1 MLFSSAHR
9 IYNGFASQLL
19 NVRKSVIQPVATLIV
34 AYLAVLLAFRLFE
47 NHLIYFPGYP
57 GRLSGDWH
65 PQGLAVEDVWLS
77 AADDVKLHAWWIKGE
92 GAEFTLVAFHG
103 NASNLANRADIYG
116 FLRDLPA
123 NVLAVEYRG
132 YGRSQGAPSEDGL
145 YRDAEAAYHYLVRER
160 GIAPHRIIAFGAS
173 LGTAVAADL
182 AARHP
187 VGGVV
192 LEAPFSSGKAVAR
205 RVYPFL
211 PGLGSVVR
219 SKFDTAAK
227 LAHVQAPLLVVH
239 CARDPVL
246 PIALGEEVYR
256 LAREPKFFLRL
267 EGECHEEGPLVAP
280 EEYRAQLVAFLQ
292 QIKSGVASSQE

>member
-1 MLFSSAHR
+1 
-9 IYNGFASQLL
+9 
-19 NVRKSVIQPVATLIV
+19 VIRLVATLIV
-34 AYLAVLLAFRLFE
+34 TYLAVLLVFRLFE

-77 AADDVKLHAWWIKGE
+77 TADHVRLHAWWIRGE
-92 GAEFTLVAFHG
+92 GAEFTFVAFHG
-103 NASNLANRADIYG
+103 NASNIANRADIYG

-132 YGRSQGAPSEDGL
+132 YGRSQGAPTEDGL
-145 YRDAEAAYHYLVRER
+145 YRDAEAAYDYLVRER
-160 GIAPHRIIAFGAS
+160 GIASSRIIAFGAS

-182 AARHP
+182 AARHQL
-187 VGGVV
+187 GGLV

-211 PGLGSVVR
+211 PGLGAIVR

-227 LAHVQAPLLVVH
+227 LARIQAPVLVVH

-280 EEYRAQLVAFLQ
+280 EQYRAQLVAFLKR
-292 QIKSGVASSQE
+292 IKAGIASAE